1 MHTCTKREAP
11 ECVCEVHFYGLLHC
25 LGMVEREVITVCSLL
40 LHIQRIFFFFSV
52 FLPMNTSY
60 SISNKQ
66 HSKGGFIGNFR
77 EDLIVL
83 LKLKNGVFM
92 LKDS

>member
-1 MHTCTKREAP
+1 
-11 ECVCEVHFYGLLHC
+11 
-25 LGMVEREVITVCSLL
+25 
-40 LHIQRIFFFFSV
+40 
-52 FLPMNTSY
+52 MNTSY

>member
-1 MHTCTKREAP
+1 MLGHGGEISHHSLFFIITYP
-11 ECVCEVHFYGLLHC
+11 EK
-25 LGMVEREVITVCSLL
+25 
-40 LHIQRIFFFFSV
+40 FFFFSV